1 MLLSVR
7 SKPGV
12 VTHGEYVIVVGGARS
27 DGLKQDENILNW
39 SENTGWRRV
48 SMTLPVPMNDISL
61 TVSGDYIVIMNYFH
75 QSNHTGLLSDVTIH
89 MMAL

>member
-1 MLLSVR
+1 MLSVR

-12 VTHGEYVIVVGGARS
+12 VTHGDYVIGVGGARS

-39 SENTGWRRV
+39 PENTGWRRV

-61 TVSGDYIVIMNYFH
+61 TVSGHYIVIMNYFH
-75 QSNHTGLLSDVTIH
+75 QRNHTGLLSDVTIC